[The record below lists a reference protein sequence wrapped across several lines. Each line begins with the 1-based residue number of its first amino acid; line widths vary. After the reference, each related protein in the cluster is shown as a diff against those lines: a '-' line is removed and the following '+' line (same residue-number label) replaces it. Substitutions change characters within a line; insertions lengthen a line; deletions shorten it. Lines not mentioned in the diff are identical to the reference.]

1 MNALTIGAIVGLV
14 LLVTLALGMPVA
26 FALGLTALIS
36 IVLFLTVAELA
47 FFADFLFSSLNDF
60 ALLAIPLFVLMGA
73 IFGHS
78 KASQD
83 LLEAAHVWVGRLP
96 GGLAMSSVMACSVFA
111 ALTGSSPA
119 TSAAIGKIAIPEM
132 TKRGYPNGLATG
144 AIVAGGTLG
153 ILIPPSVTLILYGI
167 ATETS
172 IGRLFLGGVVPGI
185 MVTLLFCLWILAAVF
200 LGRRSASSQQQTS
213 GAGDSDATSQTVA
226 GAESYSWGHRFG
238 VLIKI
243 IPFVVL
249 IASVLGVLYLGIATP
264 SEAAGVGAFLA
275 IILVALLYR
284 SVNVR
289 NLMDIALETTRTSTM
304 ILMIVAFSAVL
315 GQILT
320 FLNVPQGL
328 AQLVADLEVNRWVV
342 FVIMNLLFLFLGGVV
357 PGIMVT
363 LLFCLWI
370 LVAVFSSRRS
380 GRFQQQTSDTG
391 ESGETSQ
398 TIGAAESYS
407 WKHRFGVLTK
417 VIPFAVLIACVLG
430 VLYLGIATPSEA
442 AGVGALLALILVALL
457 YRSVNLRNLMGIA
470 LETTRTSTM
479 ILMIVAFSAVLG
491 QVLSFLNVPQ
501 ELAQLVADLEVNR
514 WVVFL
519 IMNLLFLGFFIP
531 PVAIILVTMPV
542 LFPIITELGFDPI
555 WFGVVMT
562 LNMEM
567 GLITPPVGLNLYVVQ
582 GIAPDIPL
590 RDILVGSPPYVGV
603 LALGIIILALFPG
616 LVTWL
621 PNQALGG

>member
-1 MNALTIGAIVGLV
+1 VSALTIGAIVGLV

-132 TKRGYPNGLATG
+132 TKRGYPNGLAAG

-185 MVTLLFCLWILAAVF
+185 MVTLLFCLWILVAVF

-213 GAGDSDATSQTVA
+213 GAGESDATSQTVA

-238 VLIKI
+238 VLTKI
-243 IPFVVL
+243 IPFAVL

-264 SEAAGVGAFLA
+264 SEAAGVGALLA

-315 GQILT
+315 GQIL
-320 FLNVPQGL
+320 
-328 AQLVADLEVNRWVV
+328 
-342 FVIMNLLFLFLGGVV
+342 
-357 PGIMVT
+357 
-363 LLFCLWI
+363 
-370 LVAVFSSRRS
+370 
-380 GRFQQQTSDTG
+380 
-391 ESGETSQ
+391 
-398 TIGAAESYS
+398 
-407 WKHRFGVLTK
+407 
-417 VIPFAVLIACVLG
+417 
-430 VLYLGIATPSEA
+430 
-442 AGVGALLALILVALL
+442 
-457 YRSVNLRNLMGIA
+457 
-470 LETTRTSTM
+470 
-479 ILMIVAFSAVLG
+479 
-491 QVLSFLNVPQ
+491 SFLNVPQ
-501 ELAQLVADLEVNR
+501 ELAQLVADLHVNR

-519 IMNLLFLGFFIP
+519 IMNLLFLFLGFFIP

-542 LFPIITELGFDPI
+542 LFPIITELGFDPV

-590 RDILVGSPPYVGV
+590 RDILAGSLPYVGI
-603 LALGIIILALFPG
+603 LALGIVILALFPG

-621 PNQALGG
+621 PNQTLGG

>member
-1 MNALTIGAIVGLV
+1 VSALTIGAIVGLI
-14 LLVTLALGMPVA
+14 LLLTLAIGIPVA
-26 FALGLTALIS
+26 FALGLTTIIS
-36 IVLFLTVAELA
+36 IALFLTPAEFA
-47 FFADFLFSSLNDF
+47 FFADFVFASLNDF
-60 ALLAIPLFVLMGA
+60 GLLAIPLFVLMGA

-119 TSAAIGKIAIPEM
+119 TSAAIGRIAIPEM
-132 TKRGYPNGLATG
+132 TKRGYPNGLAAG

-185 MVTLLFCLWILAAVF
+185 MVTLLFCLWIL
-200 LGRRSASSQQQTS
+200 
-213 GAGDSDATSQTVA
+213 
-226 GAESYSWGHRFG
+226 
-238 VLIKI
+238 
-243 IPFVVL
+243 
-249 IASVLGVLYLGIATP
+249 
-264 SEAAGVGAFLA
+264 
-275 IILVALLYR
+275 
-284 SVNVR
+284 
-289 NLMDIALETTRTSTM
+289 
-304 ILMIVAFSAVL
+304 
-315 GQILT
+315 
-320 FLNVPQGL
+320 
-328 AQLVADLEVNRWVV
+328 
-342 FVIMNLLFLFLGGVV
+342 
-357 PGIMVT
+357 
-363 LLFCLWI
+363 
-370 LVAVFSSRRS
+370 VAVFSSRRS
-380 GRFQQQTSDTG
+380 GRFQQQASSTG
-391 ESGETSQ
+391 ESGESSQ
-398 TIGAAESYS
+398 AIGGEESYS

-417 VIPFAVLIACVLG
+417 MIPFAVLIACVLG

-501 ELAQLVADLEVNR
+501 ELAQIVADLQVNR
-514 WVVFL
+514 WVVFV
-519 IMNLLFLGFFIP
+519 IMNLLFLFLGFFIP

-590 RDILVGSPPYVGV
+590 RDILAGSLPYVAV

-621 PNQALGG
+621 PNQTLGA

>member
-1 MNALTIGAIVGLV
+1 MSALTIGAIVCLI
-14 LLVTLALGMPVA
+14 LLLTLAIGIPVA
-26 FALGLTALIS
+26 FALGLTAILS
-36 IVLFLTVAELA
+36 IVIFLTPEEFA
-47 FFADFLFSSLNDF
+47 FFADFVFASLNDF
-60 ALLAIPLFVLMGA
+60 GLLAIPLFVLMGA
-73 IFGHS
+73 VFGHS
-78 KASQD
+78 KASRD

-119 TSAAIGKIAIPEM
+119 TSAAIGRIAIPEM
-132 TKRGYPNGLATG
+132 TKRGYPNGLAAG

-172 IGRLFLGGVVPGI
+172 IGRLFLGGVLPGI
-185 MVTLLFCLWILAAVF
+185 MVTVLFCLWILAVVLAS
-200 LGRRSASSQQQTS
+200 RRRGGVQQQTGS
-213 GAGDSDATSQTVA
+213 
-226 GAESYSWGHRFG
+226 
-238 VLIKI
+238 
-243 IPFVVL
+243 
-249 IASVLGVLYLGIATP
+249 
-264 SEAAGVGAFLA
+264 
-275 IILVALLYR
+275 
-284 SVNVR
+284 
-289 NLMDIALETTRTSTM
+289 
-304 ILMIVAFSAVL
+304 
-315 GQILT
+315 
-320 FLNVPQGL
+320 
-328 AQLVADLEVNRWVV
+328 
-342 FVIMNLLFLFLGGVV
+342 
-357 PGIMVT
+357 
-363 LLFCLWI
+363 
-370 LVAVFSSRRS
+370 
-380 GRFQQQTSDTG
+380 TG

-398 TIGAAESYS
+398 LIGGEESYS
-407 WKHRFGVLTK
+407 WRHRFGVLTK

-442 AGVGALLALILVALL
+442 AGVGALLAIILVALL
-457 YRSVNLRNLMGIA
+457 YRSVNARNLMDIA

-501 ELAQLVADLEVNR
+501 ELAQLVADLQVNR
-514 WVVFL
+514 WVIFV
-519 IMNLLFLGFFIP
+519 IMNLLFLFLGCFIP

-590 RDILVGSPPYVGV
+590 RDILAGSLPYVAV
-603 LALGIIILALFPG
+603 LALGIVVLALFPG

-621 PNQALGG
+621 PNQTLGG